1 MKKFGFRTTSITFK
15 ALCIIL
21 PIQFLFLIL
30 GYRHVQDLIFEAE
43 NEKREKFESEKSA
56 LEEILKEY
64 PALSLAKF
72 SKFSTQKENK
82 SLKAQVQF
90 LKEQL
95 QYKTFGKPTH
105 DEDK

>member
-1 MKKFGFRTTSITFK
+1 MKKFGFRTSSITFK

-56 LEEILKEY
+56 LEEILKELFDKDINEDIEY
-64 PALSLAKF
+64 LIANVIIGKNRLS
-72 SKFSTQKENK
+72 
-82 SLKAQVQF
+82 
-90 LKEQL
+90 
-95 QYKTFGKPTH
+95 
-105 DEDK
+105 